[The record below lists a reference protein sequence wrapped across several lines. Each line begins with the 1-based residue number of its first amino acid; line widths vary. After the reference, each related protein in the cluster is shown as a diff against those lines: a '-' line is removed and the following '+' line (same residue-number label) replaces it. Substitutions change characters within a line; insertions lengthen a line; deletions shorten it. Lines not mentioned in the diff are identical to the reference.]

1 MSLLFGVLDK
11 IACVIWIQSHHYVPE
26 VGPVYHTT
34 LWKLIRHVPPELRI
48 FHHLW
53 VVMLDRQLVIVRD
66 VHHLNFL
73 HFKKGL
79 FFREN
84 LLEEIFVHAEIRRYV
99 KLTKGSV
106 NDELFSLTVIL

>member
-1 MSLLFGVLDK
+1 MSLLFGVLDE
-11 IACVIWIQSHHYVPE
+11 IACVLWIQSHHYVPE

-34 LWKLIRHVPPELRI
+34 LWKLIRHVPLELRI
-48 FHHLW
+48 LHHLW
-53 VVMLDRQLVIVRD
+53 VVMLDRQLVVVRD

-73 HFKKGL
+73 HFKKHL

-84 LLEEIFVHAEIRRYV
+84 LLEEIFVHTEIRRYV

-106 NDELFSLTVIL
+106 NDELVSLTVAL